1 MCGACRR
8 VPDRQRD
15 EERSRRLL
23 GRLTDR
29 CSSAARRWPWK
40 ILRRVGGTL
49 GDYALQG
56 GRERP
61 LVDVLKDIIGNVQ
74 EMMRSEVRLAESS
87 FGRKR
92 PKQRAPGPSS
102 PRGGA
107 MGMLG
112 VAFLLLCV
120 TQLLYRVMPDWAAT
134 LLVGLTLSIIGAA
147 FIAKGR
153 APCVCQPRPND

>member
-1 MCGACRR
+1 MEDPA
-8 VPDRQRD
+8 
-15 EERSRRLL
+15 
-23 GRLTDR
+23 
-29 CSSAARRWPWK
+29 
-40 ILRRVGGTL
+40 RVGGTL

-61 LVDVLKDIIGNVQ
+61 LVDVLKDIIGNVE
-74 EMMRSEVRLAESS
+74 EMMRSEVRLVRVELREEASEAA
-87 FGRKR
+87 
-92 PKQRAPGPSS
+92 RAGAIIAA
-102 PRGGA
+102 GGA

-112 VAFLLLCV
+112 LAFLLLCV

-153 APCVCQPRPND
+153 AALRMPTPDRTIENVKENVEWMKNQTK